1 VKLDAS
7 EASSSI
13 APRGAIR
20 QGLRTRPAVRV
31 GMVALALVW
40 TQFPLGGGA
49 KAEGGRELALCCAW
63 GRTLDDSELTYS
75 VRSADLAS
83 AEVVRQAVRE
93 WDADLP
99 ALRFAELPVGAPVDI
114 AIAYQPAPGRTQGQA
129 VTSFNGQGLIRHVDV
144 TIEGVPAPA
153 NAGGLLQIAKHEFG
167 HALGLGHANFDGSLM
182 SAAVSPEPQPIEPC
196 VLHGVAEANGW
207 KLLSTRSPRPAR
219 PELTQVPC

>member
-1 VKLDAS
+1 MKLDAS

-13 APRGAIR
+13 APRDRSGR
-20 QGLRTRPAVRV
+20 GLRTTPAVRV
-31 GMVALALVW
+31 GMVVLALVW

-63 GRTLDDSELTYS
+63 GRILDDSELTYS
-75 VRSADLAS
+75 VRSADPVS

-99 ALRFAELPVGAPVDI
+99 ALRFVELPPDAPADV
-114 AIAYQPAPGRTQGQA
+114 AITYQPAPGRTQGQA
-129 VTSFNGQGLIRHVDV
+129 VTSFTSQGLIRHVDV
-144 TIEGVPAPA
+144 TIEGLPAPA

-167 HALGLGHANFDGSLM
+167 HALGLGHANFEGNLM

-196 VLHGVAEANGW
+196 VLRGVVEANGW
-207 KLLSTRSPRPAR
+207 KLLSLRAARPAR
-219 PELTQVPC
+219 PVLTQIPC